1 MRARK
6 PFNRPSFTRSPTRA
20 EKAEVSTTSRAG
32 RRCIAADTVRNCS
45 RVELEP
51 VTGRTHQ
58 LRVHMQALG
67 HPMLGDTLYATPEA
81 LALSDRLQLHARTL
95 LIPHPVSGVQME
107 FHAPVPF

>member
-1 MRARK
+1 MAKQPGSGGEKMHVDEAEGQSAR
-6 PFNRPSFTRSPTRA
+6 TRYR
-20 EKAEVSTTSRAG
+20 VLDRAG
-32 RRCIAADTVRNCS
+32 NRAAW
-45 RVELEP
+45 VELQP
-51 VTGRTHQ
+51 LTGRTHQ

-95 LIPHPVSGVQME
+95 LIPHPVSGLQME

>member
-1 MRARK
+1 VNHAEGQQAL
-6 PFNRPSFTRSPTRA
+6 TRW
-20 EKAEVSTTSRAG
+20 
-32 RRCIAADTVRNCS
+32 RCTAVDTVRGCS

-95 LIPHPVSGVQME
+95 SIPHPASGQRME
-107 FHAPVPF
+107 FNAPVPF

>member
-1 MRARK
+1 M
-6 PFNRPSFTRSPTRA
+6 PGCTDNLGDTRCPVTPTPALTRWRC
-20 EKAEVSTTSRAG
+20 VS
-32 RRCIAADTVRNCS
+32 ADATHNCS

-81 LALSDRLQLHARTL
+81 LAMSDRLQLHARSL
-95 LIPHPVSGVQME
+95 SIPHPGTGKLLE
-107 FHAPVPF
+107 FNASVPF